1 MRILGGDI
9 GGTKTLLR
17 LVEDE
22 QDLYEARFE
31 SAKWL
36 GFQPLLKEFFRVA
49 PTGPAPESACFAV
62 AGPVKDGRSVL
73 TNLPWKDLNAEE
85 ISKHFGIPKVSLI
98 NDFHAVGIGIS
109 VLPQEDFACLQVGR
123 RKPRAPQVVLGAG
136 TGLGQGILI
145 WEGGTYRPLETEGG
159 HVDFAPVDEE
169 QIQLFRFLKKQH
181 DRISVERILSGSGL
195 EKIYQCF
202 CGTVLSAANIS
213 AGALSGENSCA
224 VHTLR
229 LFAKIYGQQ
238 AGNLALTSL
247 ARGGVYLAGGIAPR
261 ILPFLQ
267 ENNFLEAFCAKGR
280 MSRLMIDI
288 PVQVVLNPKVGI
300 VGAVQMA
307 RVGSASKTSRNI

>member
-17 LVEDE
+17 LVENE
-22 QDLYEARFE
+22 QNLYEARFE
-31 SAKWL
+31 SSKWL
-36 GFQPLLKEFFRVA
+36 GFQPLLEEFFRVA
-49 PTGPAPESACFAV
+49 PPGLTPESACFAV

-73 TNLPWKDLNAEE
+73 TNLPWKDLDSAKL
-85 ISKHFGIPKVSLI
+85 SKNFRIHMVSLI
-98 NDFHAVGIGIS
+98 NDFHAVGVGIS

-123 RKPRAPQVVLGAG
+123 RQPRAPQVVLGAG
-136 TGLGQGILI
+136 TGLGQGILV
-145 WEGGTYRPLETEGG
+145 WQENSYQLLETEGG

-169 QIQLFRFLKKQH
+169 QIQLLRFLKMQY
-181 DRISVERILSGSGL
+181 DRVSVERILSGSGL

-202 CGTVLSAANIS
+202 CGSALSAAGVS
-213 AGALSGENSCA
+213 AGALSGEDSCA
-224 VHTLR
+224 VRALR
-229 LFAKIYGQQ
+229 LFTRIYGQQ
-238 AGNLALTSL
+238 AGNLALTCL

-280 MSRLMIDI
+280 MSQLMLDM
-288 PVQVVLNPKVGI
+288 PVYVVLNPKVGI

-307 RVGSASKTSRNI
+307 RVGSDSKTS